1 MVAEKEKAEKE
12 ATRLRWELQDL
23 QVGFT
28 AQKKDLEMGYQKQ
41 VNDMFFY
48 GYRCCMKKHDIANDT
63 PSFLS
68 DDEQDEF
75 LGDPAPGDMLEP
87 GKEHALGDKPFS

>member
-23 QVGFT
+23 Y
-28 AQKKDLEMGYQKQ
+28 GYQKQ

-75 LGDPAPGDMLEP
+75 LGGPAPGDMLEP

>member
-1 MVAEKEKAEKE
+1 MAEKKIVMVAEKEKVEEK

-28 AQKKDLEMGYQKQ
+28 AQKKDLEIGYQKQ

-48 GYRCCMKKHDIANDT
+48 GYRYCMKKHDIANDT
-63 PSFLS
+63 PSFLF
-68 DDEQDEF
+68 DDE
-75 LGDPAPGDMLEP
+75 
-87 GKEHALGDKPFS
+87 